1 MKILTIFY
9 FYKSLK
15 ASNQDY
21 FKTTDLYGA
30 TYPIRTDDPR
40 ITRDVALYLVFV
52 FLIIYTY

>member
-40 ITRDVALYLVFV
+40 ITSRLILEYLLVLYF
-52 FLIIYTY
+52 Y